1 MRTDC
6 PPPLSSSRFFP
17 GRETGDGGPCPPGP
31 GLRSPGRRG
40 PGSSPG
46 RGREEQE
53 QDKGNDMGQE
63 QEEGG
68 DWENGSTLCQL
79 DGNTS
84 VLSVEE
90 AASDG
95 GHSDIIVQLRHRPAR
110 TQQEQ
115 RTPVRS
121 TVHRSNKL
129 VEAISAPRITLYNVR
144 SAWAKWDPT
153 LKQIVRG
160 VTNKNQDKTLDVI
173 IMDCQNLYQKP
184 SILPPM
190 TVDSGK
196 VGKDSDHNG
205 VEALSRTNLAPE
217 GSTMR

>member
-1 MRTDC
+1 M
-6 PPPLSSSRFFP
+6 
-17 GRETGDGGPCPPGP
+17 
-31 GLRSPGRRG
+31 LRSQHPGARVILG
-40 PGSSPG
+40 A
-46 RGREEQE
+46 
-53 QDKGNDMGQE
+53 DINDMK
-63 QEEGG
+63 
-68 DWENGSTLCQL
+68 L
-79 DGNTS
+79 D
-84 VLSVEE
+84 LLL
-90 AASDG
+90 A
-95 GHSDIIVQLRHRPAR
+95 L
-110 TQQEQ
+110 
-115 RTPVRS
+115 
-121 TVHRSNKL
+121 
-129 VEAISAPRITLYNVR
+129 
-144 SAWAKWDPT
+144 DPT